1 MQITDKAA
9 AGRRVVWLKQIVHDI
24 FGLRFGLNRFRLSG
38 FRLSRL
44 GSGLRCG
51 FGFALRFVNFGFG
64 RLGRGLGLWL
74 IRRGTLGRF
83 GFGFRCFCLRG
94 RYLVV
99 LVVVFI
105 FIFLIVRLCFGTT
118 VFGLVLWRNNGVLRS
133 GFFLFVCFVFRAY
146 YDFFRFDGAVRTPNF
161 HTFVFGRGLRGL
173 GVAGVGFGIERTD
186 NANNQCADGN
196 DGNDES
202 GADKVFRF
210 ELERF
215 VLFFGHRSM
224 CEKVD
229 GDGRDVVPALWI
241 RAALFGLGVVLIQ
254 GNDFLYADGGADAA
268 GYLLL
273 LFGCQYAHDVS
284 NVAVS
289 YDFDTSLCG
298 GFEA

>member
-9 AGRRVVWLKQIVHDI
+9 AGRRVVRLKQIVHDI

-51 FGFALRFVNFGFG
+51 FGFALRFVYFGFG

-74 IRRGTLGRF
+74 LRRGTLGRF
-83 GFGFRCFCLRG
+83 GFDFRCFCLRG
-94 RYLVV
+94 RCLVV

-105 FIFLIVRLCFGTT
+105 FIFSVRLCFGTAL
-118 VFGLVLWRNNGVLRS
+118 FGLVLRRNDGVLRS
-133 GFFLFVCFVFRAY
+133 GFFLFACFVFRAY
-146 YDFFRFDGAVRTPNF
+146 YDFFGFDGAVGTPNF
-161 HTFVFGRGLRGL
+161 HAFVFGRGLGGL
-173 GVAGVGFGIERTD
+173 GVACVGFGIKRTD
-186 NANNQCADGN
+186 NADNQCADGD
-196 DGNDES
+196 DGDDES
-202 GADKVFRF
+202 GADKVFGF

-224 CEKVD
+224 CVKVD

-254 GNDFLYADGGADAA
+254 GNDFLHAHGGADAA

-273 LFGCQYAHDVS
+273 LFRCQYAHDVS